1 MNSINIVIYR
11 IRREVLNDVF
21 KELRRRLDI
30 KCKYDKSSCLISMEE
45 GLICPVYIIGKYG
58 DPTRLAGLRPDFYN
72 AENGEINWFL
82 EQAASKL
89 NGVKLD
95 DVRNVL
101 KIVDIL
107 KMPEGE
113 RVND

>member
-1 MNSINIVIYR
+1 MSINIVIHR

-30 KCKYDKSSCLISMEE
+30 KYKNDKRSCLISIEE
-45 GLICPVYIIGKYG
+45 GLICPVYIIGRYG
-58 DPTRLAGLRPDFYN
+58 DYTKLSGLRPDFYN
-72 AENGEINWFL
+72 TEDEVAVWYL
-82 EQAASKL
+82 EQSASKV
-89 NGVKLD
+89 NGVGFD
-95 DVRNVL
+95 DIQNVL

-113 RVND
+113 RAND